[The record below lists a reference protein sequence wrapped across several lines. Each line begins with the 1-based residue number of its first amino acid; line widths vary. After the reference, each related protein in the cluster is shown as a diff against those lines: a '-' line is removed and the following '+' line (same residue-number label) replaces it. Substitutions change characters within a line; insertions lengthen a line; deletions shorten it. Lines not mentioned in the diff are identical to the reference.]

1 MEVFIK
7 REMQRKGMNNRQLA
21 KVLGVG
27 DSYASG
33 ISRGDKNLSMNTLQA
48 VADALGIPVWRLLAP
63 DNVADALP
71 SDVGQSVAV
80 CPHCGKPIAV
90 HLGKE

>member
-21 KVLGVG
+21 KALGVG

-48 VADALGIPVWRLLAP
+48 VADALGIPVWRLLTP
-63 DNVADALP
+63 DKGLP
-71 SDVGQSVAV
+71 AV